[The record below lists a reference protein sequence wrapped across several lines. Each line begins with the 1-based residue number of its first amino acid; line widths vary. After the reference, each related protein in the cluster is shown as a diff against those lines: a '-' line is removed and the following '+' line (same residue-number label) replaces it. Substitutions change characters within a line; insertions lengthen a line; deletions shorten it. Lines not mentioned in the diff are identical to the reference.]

1 MNLRLTLL
9 ALLVALA
16 TPLVAANAGP
26 AAPQAATISIGDV
39 TVTEGDTGA
48 TTASFTVT
56 LSESS
61 PDTVTVDYATA
72 DGSAAAPGD
81 YTAASGTL
89 TFLPDETTQTVFVD
103 VNGDTLDEDD
113 ETFTVELSNPA
124 NATIDD
130 GEGIGTIVDNDPAPT
145 VSIGNSTVTEGNSG
159 SVTATFTATLNAPS
173 GRTVTVDY
181 ATSDGTATAPDDYL
195 AASGT
200 VTFLPNQTSRP
211 VSVTVNGD
219 TLDEANE
226 TYLVTLSNPTNAT
239 ILDSQGLGTITDDDT
254 PPTVSVDNVT
264 VTEGNSG
271 NVNAT
276 FDVSLS
282 TASGQAASV
291 NYATADGTATAPADY
306 AATSGTVNFAA
317 GETTKQVTVLVHGD
331 TLDEA
336 NETFTLNL
344 SNPSNVTIAD
354 GIGVGTITDDDAQPT
369 LSVNNVTLTEGD
381 SGTTN
386 ANFTVSLSTASGLPV
401 DVDYA
406 TANGTA
412 TAPADYTATGGS
424 LVFTPGQVTKTVT
437 VRVKGDTLDEIDETF
452 TVNLADAVNAVI
464 ANGTG
469 VGTITDDRHG
479 DRLDGDPDRER
490 QGSARGLIVRGRLCR
505 AVGGGVVDGDRVA
518 APTGKRDGEDRIRR
532 PALALRHRDVI
543 DRQGGEAVVVDDRP
557 DPLAIEDRR
566 VRRIREV
573 EEVRLV
579 RLVDHVAS
587 DGDVHRLRR
596 LSSRKDDRSGARL
609 VVARRLRG
617 PVGGC
622 VVDGDLAAARR
633 AERDGEV
640 RLHVSAIALDHRHVV
655 HGQRGRAVVV
665 CDRARAQAVADR
677 RVPRVGE
684 VDGVRL
690 VRLVEQVAV
699 DEDRELLRGLAGRE
713 RERPARRLV
722 VGGRLRRSVGGR
734 VVHRN
739 RTVARRVQADREGR
753 VRRARIRLGHG
764 DVADRERR

>member
-130 GEGIGTIVDNDPAPT
+130 GEGVGTITDDDPVPT
-145 VSIGNSTVTEGNSG
+145 VSIGNSTVTEGNTG
-159 SVTATFTATLNAPS
+159 TVTATFTATLNAPS

-181 ATSDGTATAPDDYL
+181 ATSDGTATAPGDYL

-239 ILDSQGLGTITDDDT
+239 ILDGQGLGTITDDDT

-276 FDVSLS
+276 FDVTLS

-306 AATSGTVNFAA
+306 AATSGTLNFAA

-354 GIGVGTITDDDAQPT
+354 GIGVGTITDDDAQPA
-369 LSVNNVTLTEGD
+369 LSVNNVTVTEGD
-381 SGTTN
+381 SGTVN
-386 ANFTVSLSTASGLPV
+386 ATFTVSLSAASGLTV
-401 DVDYA
+401 TVDYA
-406 TANGTA
+406 TADGTA
-412 TAPADYTATGGS
+412 TAPADYAATSGT
-424 LVFTPGQVTKTVT
+424 LTFTPGQIVEAGE
-437 VRVKGDTLDEIDETF
+437 RCSSNGDTTRRAGRDVHAQPLER
-452 TVNLADAVNAVI
+452 
-464 ANGTG
+464 GQR
-469 VGTITDDRHG
+469 DDRRRH
-479 DRLDGDPDRER
+479 RA
-490 QGSARGLIVRGRLCR
+490 SARS
-505 AVGGGVVDGDRVA
+505 
-518 APTGKRDGEDRIRR
+518 PTTTTHRR
-532 PALALRHRDVI
+532 SRSTTSRST
-543 DRQGGEAVVVDDRP
+543 
-557 DPLAIEDRR
+557 
-566 VRRIREV
+566 RET
-573 EEVRLV
+573 
-579 RLVDHVAS
+579 
-587 DGDVHRLRR
+587 
-596 LSSRKDDRSGARL
+596 
-609 VVARRLRG
+609 
-617 PVGGC
+617 
-622 VVDGDLAAARR
+622 
-633 AERDGEV
+633 
-640 RLHVSAIALDHRHVV
+640 
-655 HGQRGRAVVV
+655 
-665 CDRARAQAVADR
+665 
-677 RVPRVGE
+677 
-684 VDGVRL
+684 
-690 VRLVEQVAV
+690 
-699 DEDRELLRGLAGRE
+699 AGR
-713 RERPARRLV
+713 RTRTSRSRCPPPAGRR
-722 VGGRLRRSVGGR
+722 
-734 VVHRN
+734 
-739 RTVARRVQADREGR
+739 
-753 VRRARIRLGHG
+753 
-764 DVADRERR
+764 